1 MVFFTSIICDLKNVN
16 HRLILRAL
24 SKAATKVLF
33 SAIDD
38 DKINIVVNMVNDLI
52 SIGEFFG
59 KQQSTSF
66 METQILKNLEGL

>member
-1 MVFFTSIICDLKNVN
+1 MVFFTNIICDLKDVN

-52 SIGEFFG
+52 SIGEFY
-59 KQQSTSF
+59 
-66 METQILKNLEGL
+66 